1 MLCVCMANRQI
12 GQVSRSLFRHAN
24 INRRQIN
31 GRRRQIGRGTPHAP
45 SHPIPPWMCTQQ
57 LAMCTWTPRPGQ
69 ARAENPAPG
78 LAWFPAHGFLRCTP
92 RLEGQATTT
101 IRPGPSPLPPPPPL
115 SHLPVLLARRV
126 AEHAWTHGSVATA
139 TAARSRSA
147 NNLAAPSLALLHFH
161 LSRQRQV
168 ASIRLAVMS
177 VSCDRLINLKVRSIV
192 SI

>member
-1 MLCVCMANRQI
+1 LQEACCPIDQPAKSPPAHITVYYMCVANRQI

-57 LAMCTWTPRPGQ
+57 LAMFTWTPRPGQ

-78 LAWFPAHGFLRCTP
+78 LAWFPAHGFLRCMA
-92 RLEGQATTT
+92 RLEGQATAT

-147 NNLAAPSLALLHFH
+147 NNLAAAALPSLG
-161 LSRQRQV
+161 
-168 ASIRLAVMS
+168 
-177 VSCDRLINLKVRSIV
+177 NGK
-192 SI
+192 